1 MPDDT
6 ITDDTPVVPT
16 DIPWERLCVSEDMID
31 RKVCDRDFPYRWRSS
46 LAVFGYEPP
55 KEEQVREDLIITYLK
70 VVCTVTGFQPDPEE
84 VGLSDRRID
93 SYWNDPEAIEDYKDA
108 VSAYYGCYGAVLEL
122 AVAPNVKRD
131 ERPRVPLSKYPYIAD
146 FQPKKRELYEV
157 VTETGQVMSRSLDQA
172 NVKKGMT
179 TSESHEVLDVFKG
192 VTASGEY
199 SGVKAS
205 LGVSGEWGTKDMT
218 KQEYSDVRTT
228 DRLSELSQTYGHS
241 TTINQLYHQ
250 LSSYHLGTNRSVF
263 LMLPRPHI
271 VESETG
277 FVNGPRLL
285 EGVQEFFFV
294 IARPKSEKAFCVEAY
309 METAHIASEPIKTY
323 DQSTGTL
330 TLHVQAPCRDT
341 SGSFG
346 DDSNTTT
353 AETSETYI
361 PPSGWEVDLDRDGG
375 YRIESA
381 SGTRVEAASVT
392 EATRDHVTIYGRVT
406 TRFEDRTWPQS
417 NICHYGV
424 LDMVVTIYIRKI
436 EPRVTGYTQT
446 LWLTGRGLCCC
457 PPEIAR
463 IQPGDFVTAERP
475 IADWLHKKVGTDKLT
490 VLEANR
496 LREDIARDIPR
507 ALGDPMRYP
516 FGKVRF
522 PEAAFIGRRM
532 SDTIRETG
540 HPDNVTV
547 TQLPG
552 LSKKVAEKVRKM
564 APKASRGRMLAMS
577 MAEQMDRFGL
587 NADEAAELRRALV
600 GVSAPPKSPAERW
613 DRPEKAPEIPR
624 KTPRREPQAQSPR
637 QDSPDKAD

>member
-1 MPDDT
+1 MPNGET
-6 ITDDTPVVPT
+6 GREPIVPF

-31 RKVCDRDFPYRWRSS
+31 RNVCDRAFPNRWRSS
-46 LAVFGYEPP
+46 LVVFAYEPP
-55 KEEQVREDLIITYLK
+55 EEEQVRKDVTVTYLK
-70 VVCTVTGFQPDPEE
+70 VVCSVTGFQPDPEE
-84 VGLSDRRID
+84 VGISDRRID
-93 SYWNDPEAIEDYKDA
+93 SYWNDPEAIEDYKNA

-122 AVAPNVKRD
+122 SVGPKVPKD
-131 ERPRVPLSKYPYIAD
+131 ERSNVPLSKYPYIAD
-146 FQPKKRELYEV
+146 FEPKKRELYEV

-199 SGVKAS
+199 GDAKAS

-228 DRLSELSQTYGHS
+228 DRLAELSQTYGYS
-241 TTINQLYHQ
+241 TSINQLYHQ

-263 LMLPRPHI
+263 MVLPRPHI

-294 IARPKSEKAFCVEAY
+294 IARPKSEKEFCVEAY
-309 METAHIASEPIKTY
+309 METAHIASEPIKAY

-330 TLHVQAPCRDT
+330 TLHVQALCQDT

-346 DDSNTTT
+346 DDSNTTH
-353 AETSETYI
+353 AESSETYL
-361 PPSGWEVDLDRDGG
+361 PPAGWEVDLDRDGG

-381 SGTRVEAASVT
+381 SGTRIEAATVT
-392 EATRDHVTIYGRVT
+392 EVDRNHVTIYGHVT

-417 NICHYGV
+417 NICHYGL
-424 LDMVVTIYIRKI
+424 LDMTVTIYIRKK
-436 EPRVTGYTQT
+436 EPRVTGYNQT

-457 PPEIAR
+457 PPEIAE
-463 IQPGDFVTAERP
+463 IKPGEFVTVERP
-475 IADWLHKKVGTDKLT
+475 IADWLSKQVGTDDLT

-496 LREDIARDIPR
+496 LREDIARDLPR
-507 ALGDPMRYP
+507 ALNDPLRYP
-516 FGKVRF
+516 FGTVRF

-532 SDTIRETG
+532 SKTIRETG
-540 HPDNVTV
+540 HPDNVIV
-547 TQLPG
+547 TELPG
-552 LSKKVAEKVRKM
+552 LSKKIAEKVYKI
-564 APKASRGRMLAMS
+564 APKASRGRMLAMQL
-577 MAEQMDRFGL
+577 AEQMDRFGL
-587 NADEAAELRRALV
+587 SAEEAAELRRALV
-600 GVSAPPKSPAERW
+600 GVSATPRPPAERW
-613 DRPEKAPEIPR
+613 NRPDVQDIPR
-624 KTPRREPQAQSPR
+624 KSGQREPASRVQSDPK
-637 QDSPDKAD
+637 QD